1 MATERYLINYL
12 PPFMQR
18 YREMREIMSAEQP
31 EIDKMWSAF
40 EDALNDQFIL
50 SASENGIKRWE
61 TNVGVIPKDT
71 DTLEERRFRVLTRLN
86 QELPYTLVKLKETL
100 TTICGEGNFSI
111 NVQPT
116 NYHITIRLALSNA
129 SNYQEVV
136 NILSTIIP
144 ANMTQTVE
152 IMYNAHGIF
161 GRFTHSEMAAYTHK
175 NLRSEVFDSGN

>member
-1 MATERYLINYL
+1 
-12 PPFMQR
+12 MQR

-40 EDALNDQFIL
+40 EDALNDQFIM
-50 SASENGIKRWE
+50 SASENGLKRWE

-71 DTLEERRFRVLTRLN
+71 DTIEERRFRVLTRLN

-100 TTICGEGNFSI
+100 TTLCGEDQFRVD
-111 NVQPT
+111 VQAAK
-116 NYHITIRLALSNA
+116 YHISIKLALSSA

-144 ANMTQTVE
+144 ANMTQSVE
-152 IMYNAHGIF
+152 IMFNAHSIF
-161 GRFTHSEMAAYTHK
+161 GRFKHSEMAAYTH
-175 NLRSEVFDSGN
+175 NQLRSEVFDNGN